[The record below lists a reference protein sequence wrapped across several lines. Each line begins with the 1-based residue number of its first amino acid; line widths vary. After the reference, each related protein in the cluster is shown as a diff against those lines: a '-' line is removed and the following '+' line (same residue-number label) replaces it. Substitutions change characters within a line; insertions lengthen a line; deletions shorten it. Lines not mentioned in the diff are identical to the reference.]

1 LRDDPADFSG
11 ALAMADGRT
20 LVRRSIRCAVGGGVA
35 FIGLAASGCLHL
47 GGGTTYVQ
55 EDKAASSRMAS
66 LERRMEVLESAIIRT
81 ASAELPE
88 PSSSTRIS
96 DDPAIP
102 DVPAP
107 ELLPSYPSS
116 N

>member
-1 LRDDPADFSG
+1 
-11 ALAMADGRT
+11 MADGRT
-20 LVRRSIRCAVGGGVA
+20 WVRRAMRFSVLGGVA
-35 FIGLAASGCLHL
+35 VIGLAASGCLHL

-81 ASAELPE
+81 ASAELPD

-96 DDPAIP
+96 DDPTAP

-107 ELLPSYPSS
+107 ELLPSYPSG